1 MGSADAQRGP
11 PARRVPVAARGDV
24 RRQRDPMPRTS
35 VRAPPRRRA
44 QAPAPAPA
52 HRRRAHHPPP
62 ILPAPSA
69 RRVLRAVRRPD
80 VPVRREQARG
90 GSPTHQR
97 HRQRHPQGVVPVA
110 GRRRGASE
118 GPSPRPDRS
127 LVVKIVGVA
136 GCARRLVLPE
146 PSRAPRGPAR
156 GGAVRQGH
164 ARPGRASKSRQS
176 HRGNGQD
183 YVGRGRGRGT
193 IGGWTNRRPSRGTH
207 ERDDDRRDESA
218 RGRYRSRRPGSR
230 ARRRRRDVD
239 VPDGRAVL
247 PRQGDRAGAGG

>member
-118 GPSPRPDRS
+118 GPSPVPIDPS
-127 LVVKIVGVA
+127 SSKSS
-136 GCARRLVLPE
+136 ARRMRSAAGS
-146 PSRAPRGPAR
+146 SRTFTCASRTSAAAPYDRAMRVR
-156 GGAVRQGH
+156 GGRRRRGA
-164 ARPGRASKSRQS
+164 

-183 YVGRGRGRGT
+183 YVGRGRGRG
-193 IGGWTNRRPSRGTH
+193 RSRLDHDRPSRGH
-207 ERDDDRRDESA
+207 MARRDDRRE
-218 RGRYRSRRPGSR
+218 RERSRTIPIASSGISS
-230 ARRRRRDVD
+230 ATTTT
-239 VPDGRAVL
+239 GR
-247 PRQGDRAGAGG
+247 